1 MAEGK
6 PKMAQQARRMA
17 QAQKRKKSLKQVQDE
32 MFDKNFEARFDK
44 AVRKT
49 KEDISKVDKGFMKDP
64 KNRDKIIFDTFKK
77 ADRTP
82 VKEMT
87 AASNREGASVYNK
100 MAKGG
105 RVNLKDGG
113 CAQIKGFG
121 KARRPKKKK
130 YA

>member
-6 PKMAQQARRMA
+6 PRMAQQARR
-17 QAQKRKKSLKQVQDE
+17 KKKSLKQIQDE

-49 KEDISKVDKGFMKDP
+49 KEDISKVDKGFMKDT
-64 KNRDKIIFDTFKK
+64 KKRDKIIMDTFVK
-77 ADRTP
+77 ADRVP

-105 RVNLKDGG
+105 RVNYGSGG
-113 CAQIKGFG
+113 KACAQIKGFG
-121 KARRPKKKK
+121 KARRPNKR
-130 YA
+130 